1 MDSERGKP
9 PPMPS
14 NTNST
19 APDTRE
25 AAGSRRSTGTT
36 SDSRSQSGKPVPAP
50 RPSRGA
56 AVIPAPRKAE
66 LGLHRVAHAGRPL
79 PTHEQIAARAYEI
92 WLQSG
97 CVSGRDVENW
107 AQAEREL
114 CAGCSAQESSAHQG

>member
-1 MDSERGKP
+1 MDTERGKQ

-14 NTNST
+14 KTNST

-25 AAGSRRSTGTT
+25 AAGPRRSNGST
-36 SDSRSQSGKPVPAP
+36 SDPSPQSGKPAPAP

-66 LGLHRVAHAGRPL
+66 LGLHRVAFATRPP
-79 PTHEQIAARAYEI
+79 PTREQIAARAYEI
-92 WLQSG
+92 WQQSG
-97 CVSGRDVENW
+97 CVPGRDAENW

-114 CAGCSAQESSAHQG
+114 CAGCTAQESSAHQG